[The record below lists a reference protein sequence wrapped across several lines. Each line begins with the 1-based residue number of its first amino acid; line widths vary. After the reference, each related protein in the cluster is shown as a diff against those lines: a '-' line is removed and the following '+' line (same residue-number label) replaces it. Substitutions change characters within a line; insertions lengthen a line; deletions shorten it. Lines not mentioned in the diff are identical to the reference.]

1 MDNSISKALIMVA
14 SVLLAMIV
22 IAFLTFTMRRTG
34 DWATTQDDKIL
45 AEQKDKF
52 NKEYEAFDKDLMYG
66 VDVISC
72 LNKAKSNNKQIEEKG
87 YVTGEKH
94 DTSYHVNVKFTL
106 NSALTENI
114 TVYHMNQTGK
124 EVSYE
129 GGTNDSPSKFE
140 SNKRKLETIFSISS
154 DYKNSISGGSSKIK
168 FTDTI
173 GTYKNGT
180 TNIIRGDYNLE
191 GDNANLV
198 EALLTC
204 SNELKQTVK
213 NKNKETSS
221 ATDGWTKAT
230 WETALY
236 DMKTRKFTCEEIKY
250 NATTGR
256 VNYLH
261 FSEI

>member
-72 LNKAKSNNKQIEEKG
+72 LNKAKSNNKQIAEKG

-114 TVYHMNQTGK
+114 TVYHMSETGNGK
-124 EVSYE
+124 EILYE
-129 GGTNDSPSKFE
+129 GIDDKPNSNKVNNLEDVFSVSASYASKIPYGTNKITF
-140 SNKRKLETIFSISS
+140 SNKL
-154 DYKNSISGGSSKIK
+154 
-168 FTDTI
+168 

-180 TNIIRGDYNLE
+180 TKIDEGDYNLV
-191 GDNANLV
+191 GSKSALV
-198 EALLTC
+198 DALLTC
-204 SNELKQTVK
+204 SDTLKQTVK

-221 ATDGWTKAT
+221 ATDGWTKAV

>member
-114 TVYHMNQTGK
+114 TVYHMSNGNRK
-124 EVSYE
+124 EIPYE
-129 GGTNDSPSKFE
+129 GMGDQPNSSKV
-140 SNKRKLETIFSISS
+140 SISGS
-154 DYKNSISGGSSKIK
+154 VFSVSGSYASQIPGGSSKIDFSK
-168 FTDTI
+168 NL

-180 TNIIRGDYNLE
+180 TKIDSGDYNLV
-191 GDNANLV
+191 GDKSNLV
-198 EALLTC
+198 DALLTC
-204 SNELKQTVK
+204 SDTLKQTVK

>member
-87 YVTGEKH
+87 YVTGEKY
-94 DTSYHVNVKFTL
+94 DTSYHVDVKFTL

-114 TVYHMNQTGK
+114 TVYHMSETGNGK
-124 EVSYE
+124 EIPYEGIDDKPNTNKVNKLEDVFSVSASYASKIP
-129 GGTNDSPSKFE
+129 GGTNKITF
-140 SNKRKLETIFSISS
+140 SNKLE
-154 DYKNSISGGSSKIK
+154 
-168 FTDTI
+168 
-173 GTYKNGT
+173 TYKNGT
-180 TNIIRGDYNLE
+180 TKIDEGDYNLV
-191 GDNANLV
+191 GSKSGLV
-198 EALLTC
+198 DALLTC
-204 SNELKQTVK
+204 SDTLKQTVK
-213 NKNKETSS
+213 NKDKETSS
-221 ATDGWTKAT
+221 ATDGWTKAV